1 MRRSI
6 SASDRG
12 ELESLIRAYEAA
24 LSVAAEVDLDVVL
37 QRIVDLARDVV
48 PSQYAAL
55 GVADDDGRILT
66 FTTSG
71 ITPEDRAAL
80 GPIPQGHGLL
90 GELIERRLPL
100 LVSDIGAD
108 PRSVGFPE
116 GHPAMRTLLGVPIL
130 SGGRVFGNLYLTERL
145 GREDYDRDDIR
156 AVEILAA
163 HAATAIERARLH
175 GEIDAVRRRAEEQRD
190 QLRVILDNMP
200 SGVLIQ
206 TAPGGEIELANEAA
220 IQMLTGERASDG
232 ALPSHGR
239 DYRFLEDDGAPVQPS
254 GLPALLALRGEA
266 VRNRQVALERTD
278 GRLLPILIQAAPL
291 RDAGGRITRA
301 VVVFQD
307 VTRLREAEQLKDD
320 FLSLVSHEFRTPL
333 TAIHGGAYLLANQ
346 GDWLDPD
353 TRRELLEDVVTESGR
368 LVRMLANMLSLAA
381 TMAGRAELRTEPV
394 LLEPLV
400 RRVAADVQGRSPGVR
415 FVIDLPDGLPPVE
428 GDDDRLAQVLGNL
441 YENAVKYA
449 PEGGDVRTT
458 ASSDGTSVTMEVADT
473 GAGIAPEH
481 LPHIFERFRRP
492 GADQTVRG
500 MGLGLYLSRMLVAA
514 QGGRIEARS
523 AGVGQGAVFA
533 VVLPIARG
541 WSDDVE
547 RPPTGEL
554 TCAGG

>member
-1 MRRSI
+1 MRPMI
-6 SASDRG
+6 A
-12 ELESLIRAYEAA
+12 AYEAA
-24 LSVAAEVDLDVVL
+24 LNVASEVDLEVVL
-37 QRIVDLARDVV
+37 QRIVDLAREIV
-48 PSQYAAL
+48 PSRYAAL
-55 GVADDDGRILT
+55 GVADDEGRIVT

-71 ITPEDRAAL
+71 ITPEERAAL
-80 GPIPQGHGLL
+80 GPIPRGHGLL
-90 GELIERRLPL
+90 GELIETRLPII
-100 LVSDIGAD
+100 VPDIDAD
-108 PRSVGFPE
+108 PRSVGFPPD
-116 GHPAMRTLLGVPIL
+116 HPPMRTLLGVPIL
-130 SGGRVFGNLYLTERL
+130 SGPRAVGNLYLTERL
-145 GREDYDRDDIR
+145 GRTLYDRDDVR
-156 AVEILAA
+156 VVQVLAA

-175 GEIDAVRRRAEEQRD
+175 GEVEVTRRRAEEQRD

-200 SGVLIQ
+200 SGIMIHL
-206 TAPGGEIELANEAA
+206 APGGEIELVNGSA
-220 IQMLTGERASDG
+220 IKLLTGMHAFEGR
-232 ALPSHGR
+232 LPRYGR
-239 DYRFLEDDGAPVQPS
+239 DYRLLQDDGTPLEPRRR
-254 GLPALLALRGEA
+254 PALLALAGEV
-266 VRNRQVALERTD
+266 VRNRQVLLERAD
-278 GRLLPILIQAAPL
+278 GTCVPISVEAAPL
-291 RDAGGRITRA
+291 PSADGAIARA

-307 VTRLREAEQLKDD
+307 VTHLREAEQLKDD

-346 GDWLDPD
+346 GDGLDPD

-400 RRVAADVQGRSPGVR
+400 RRVAADVQARSPGVR

-428 GDDDRLAQVLGNL
+428 GDDDRLAQVVGNL

-449 PEGGDVRTT
+449 PEGGGIRTT
-458 ASSDGTSVTMEVADT
+458 ATSDGASVTLEVADT
-473 GAGIAPEH
+473 GTGIAPEH

-492 GADQTVRG
+492 GADPTVRS
-500 MGLGLYLSRMLVAA
+500 MGLGLYLSRMLVTA

-547 RPPTGEL
+547 RPTTGEL